1 MSTFISVVMSFWEQ
15 GRPDMRHITLITYQ
29 AHDGEAEFRLLQE
42 IQSRWY
48 DIGLEL
54 SVPVNT
60 IDSRKTGEEK
70 CRDVLRMWLENGSPQ
85 YPVEWGSLVKVLQKV
100 QMRAVAYELRSVL
113 DNQMFQ

>member
-15 GRPDMRHITLITYQ
+15 EKPDMRHITLITYQ

-85 YPVEWGSLVKVLQKV
+85 YPVKWGSLVKVLQKV
-100 QMRAVAYELRSVL
+100 QMRAVAYELRSAL
-113 DNQMFQ
+113 DNQIVQ